1 MSGFKDRVA
10 VIDFETTGV
19 GSDARA
25 TEIAV
30 VRLEGGEV
38 VDRFA
43 SLMHTGVPVP
53 PFIERLTGISNA
65 MLDDAP
71 GAREV
76 MEQAHALAEGCTLVA
91 HNAGF
96 DRVFWISELRR
107 AGIDATQTPFVCTV
121 KLARRLYPE
130 APNCKLGTLAQF
142 HGLELQGRAHRA
154 MADAMTTALLWQRML
169 RDSSSKLCLPVD
181 ASLLFEAQNLPMARW
196 PALARRV
203 LNARQKPLCLEEMP

>member
-1 MSGFKDRVA
+1 MSEFADRVA
-10 VIDFETTGV
+10 VIDFETTGM

-30 VRLEGGEV
+30 VRLERGEI
-38 VDRFA
+38 VDRFS

-65 MLDDAP
+65 MLDAAP

-76 MEQAHALAEGCTLVA
+76 MEQAHAMAEGCTLVA

-96 DRVFWISELRR
+96 DRGFWLSELRR
-107 AGIDATQTPFVCTV
+107 AGIDASDTRFVCTV

-142 HGLELQGRAHRA
+142 HALELQGRAHRA
-154 MADAMTTALLWQRML
+154 MADALTTALLWQRML
-169 RDSSSKLCLPVD
+169 RDSSTRLCLPVD
-181 ASLLFEAQNLPMARW
+181 VTVLFEAQSLPLARW

-203 LNARQKPLCLEEMP
+203 LNARQKALCFEEMP